1 MPDYPHIQQYY
12 ADKQRLIDYG
22 GSDNEQSIRAAFQ
35 NCLAAYCRAHRENLD
50 VVAELRAPGGV
61 IPDGTIKDRMRLTHG
76 YWEAKDPRDNLDTE
90 IQNKLAR
97 GYPDENIL
105 FENSLEAVL
114 LQRGGVAMRVNMGD
128 DAQLHR
134 IIERF
139 LNFVTREVEE
149 FRQAWFQFKKDL
161 PDILAALREAIKSA
175 AAGGN
180 YQAAAAGFLELCHRT
195 IGPQVSEV
203 DVQEMLIQHILTKDI
218 FRRVFSEDQFHQEN
232 NIAKQLDALAQT
244 FFTGSL
250 RRETVDEL
258 LPYYGAI
265 TAAAAN
271 IADYREK
278 QRFLKAVYED
288 FYQTYNPAAAELLG
302 VFYTP
307 DEVVDF
313 IIRGADDLL
322 QKHFGRTLADDNV
335 QILDPATGTGTFV
348 TSLIDYLP
356 AERLEYKYLNEIHAN
371 EVAILP
377 YYIANLNIEYSYR
390 EKTKRYLE
398 FPNLCFVDT
407 LDNLAWQESGATGSA
422 APRQPGL
429 VLGALS
435 EENWIRVQ
443 EQNEKPISVIIGN
456 PPYNA
461 AQISFNDFNPNREYP
476 DVDRRIR
483 ETYSSASTAQNRN
496 QQYDMYKRFIRWAS
510 DRLADDGIIAFV
522 NNSAFLDARQDDG
535 FRKIIADEFSELWAI
550 DLKGNARTSGERRRR
565 EGGNVFEN
573 KIRVGVAIY
582 FLVRRRGA
590 NGFRMFYH
598 AIGDYVRSAEKAGYL
613 RNRKLTD
620 FDFAEIAIDGN
631 NFWLNQPDSDF
642 GRLMPIINPETKAAK
657 KVADERAVFKLYS
670 NGVKT
675 QRDDWALDYDQDH
688 LAAKIRFFAGIYEGK
703 RQFLAGKQFDD
714 SELGTEIKWD
724 HGLRKHLYDDVPV
737 QYSAAHVVPSLYRPF
752 TQKYLYFRRELN
764 GRQYQMRRIFPGGK
778 PGQNLVICFSGVA
791 SNKPFA
797 ALATNQLFSLD
808 LLEKTQCLP
817 LYRYDKDGKR
827 VSNITKWAIERI
839 NAHYREEW
847 GEDYEGIAGKDG
859 LTAEDI
865 FAYTY
870 AVLHDPEYREQYE
883 IDLLR
888 EFPRLPLYRQF
899 KVWAMMG
906 QELLDLH
913 TGFESAEP
921 YPLERVDRPRR
932 INRTILKADEKL
944 GVIYIDSSTTLTGI
958 PESAWRYRLGNRSA
972 LEWVLD
978 QYKER
983 KPRDATI
990 AEKFNAYR
998 FADYK
1003 EQVIDLLR
1011 RVCTVSVRTAEIV
1024 FEDMQDWS
1032 DIDPDEGMKLNP
1044 AFAAELDQI
1053 KAAIA
1058 AGEPTIPWEEVK
1070 RRRGWD

>member
-12 ADKQRLIDYG
+12 QDKQRLIDYG
-22 GSDNEQSIRAAFQ
+22 GSDNEQSIRSAFQ
-35 NCLAAYCRAHRENLD
+35 TCLASYCRAHWEDLE

-76 YWEAKDPRDNLDTE
+76 YWEAKDPRDNLDAE
-90 IQNKLAR
+90 IQNKLSR
-97 GYPDENIL
+97 GYSDENIL
-105 FENSLEAVL
+105 FENAREAVL

-128 DAQLHR
+128 RAQLHR

-139 LNFVTREVEE
+139 LDFVPREVEE

-161 PDILAALREAIKSA
+161 PDILSALRAAITSA
-175 AAGGN
+175 AAEDH
-180 YQAAAAGFLELCHRT
+180 YQSAAAGFLELCHRT
-195 IGPQVSEV
+195 IGPQVSEF

-218 FRRVFSEDQFHQEN
+218 FLRVFSEDQFHQEN
-232 NIAKQLDALAQT
+232 NIARQLDALSQT

-250 RRETVDEL
+250 RRETVGEL

-278 QRFLKAVYED
+278 QRFIKAVYED
-288 FYQTYNPAAAELLG
+288 FYKTYNPVAAESLG

-307 DEVVDF
+307 IEVVDF
-313 IIRGADDLL
+313 IIRGADYLL

-356 AERLEYKYLNEIHAN
+356 PARLEYKYLNEIHAN

-407 LDNLAWQESGATGSA
+407 LDNLAWQESGATGSV

-429 VLGALS
+429 ILGALS

-461 AQISFNDFNPNREYP
+461 AQISFNDFSPNRQYP

-483 ETYSSASTAQNRN
+483 ETYSGASAAQNRN

-535 FRKIIADEFSELWAI
+535 FRKIVAEEFSELWAI
-550 DLKGNARTSGERRRR
+550 DLKGNARTSGERRKR
-565 EGGNVFEN
+565 EGGNIFEN
-573 KIRVGVAIY
+573 KIRVGVVIY
-582 FLVRRRGA
+582 FLVRRQGA
-590 NGFRMFYH
+590 NGFRLFYH
-598 AIGDYVRSAEKAGYL
+598 AIGDYLKSPEKAGYI
-613 RNRKLTD
+613 RNKKLTD
-620 FDFAEIAIDGN
+620 FDFEEIAIDHKYN
-631 NFWLNQPDSDF
+631 WINQPDSDF
-642 GRLMPIINPETKAAK
+642 GSLMPIVSPETKATK
-657 KVADERAVFKLYS
+657 KAADERAVFKLYS

-675 QRDDWALDYDQDH
+675 QRDDWALDYDKSH
-688 LAAKIRFFAGIYEGK
+688 LESKIRFFAEIYEGK
-703 RQFLAGKQFDD
+703 RQLLAGQDFDD

-724 HGLRKHLYDDVPV
+724 HELRKHLYKDVPV
-737 QYSAAHVVPSLYRPF
+737 QYSDAHIVPSLYRPF
-752 TQKYLYFRRELN
+752 TPKYLYFLRELN
-764 GRQYQMRRIFPGGK
+764 GRQYQMPRIFPDGK

-791 SNKPFA
+791 SNKPFS

-817 LYRYDKDGKR
+817 LYRYDQDGKR

-839 NAHYREEW
+839 NAHYREAW
-847 GEDYEGIAGKDG
+847 GEEEYERIAGKHG

-870 AVLHDPEYREQYE
+870 AVLHDPEYREEYE

-888 EFPRLPLYRQF
+888 ELPRLPLYDNF
-899 KVWAMMG
+899 TVWAMMG
-906 QELLDLH
+906 QKLLDLH

-921 YPLERVDRPRR
+921 YPLERVDLPKR
-932 INRTILKADEKL
+932 NNKTILKADEKL
-944 GVIYIDSSTTLTGI
+944 GAIIIDSSTTLTGI
-958 PESAWRYRLGNRSA
+958 PDSAWKYRLGNRSA

-990 AEKFNAYR
+990 AEKFNTYR

-1011 RVCTVSVRTAEIV
+1011 RVCAISVRTAEIV
-1024 FEDMQDWS
+1024 FQDMADHS
-1032 DIDPDEGMKLNP
+1032 DKDPDEGLKFDP
-1044 AFAAELDQI
+1044 AFVAELQESID
-1053 KAAIA
+1053 ARA

-1070 RRRGWD
+1070 RQLGL